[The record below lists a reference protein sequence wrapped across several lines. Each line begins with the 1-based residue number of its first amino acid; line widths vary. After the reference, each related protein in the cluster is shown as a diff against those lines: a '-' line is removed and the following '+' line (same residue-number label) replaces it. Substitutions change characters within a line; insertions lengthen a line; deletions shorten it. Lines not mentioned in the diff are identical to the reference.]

1 MRPCSSVSIGWA
13 FGRLCLKVCA
23 SVFAR
28 ERDYP
33 AIAQLAEKMSHC
45 VAVGAVVR
53 ASVPLECMLT
63 TSPVACTYLDKA
75 GLPLPVGRAQRQRC
89 GSQFGGVDLRR
100 AGTAVCKSR
109 RSHSDL
115 IPCVPEWGEHVGTIL
130 RRWDHVREFRQ
141 LFVFYKD
148 EFRDVGL
155 WSGRLYPRFAL
166 KRLDAESISSLGGE
180 IEQAVLDAWG
190 STDQFAK
197 HGFGYYI
204 LESDKLASYCIST
217 AFDGHSVEVYV
228 RTIPEYRRKG
238 LGTAVCSAFIRQC
251 LSNGLTPSWE
261 CSWTNSAA
269 SSLARRVAFRS
280 AKNVPVYKF
289 HVY

>member
-1 MRPCSSVSIGWA
+1 MYLLESS
-13 FGRLCLKVCA
+13 
-23 SVFAR
+23 
-28 ERDYP
+28 DYP

-53 ASVPLECMLT
+53 GISPARVYVDDKSSPRTALIWTRRGYHYLLGEPKGRDVAHGLAELISDELAPLSASQG
-63 TSPVACTYLDKA
+63 VATPILY
-75 GLPLPVGRAQRQRC
+75 
-89 GSQFGGVDLRR
+89 
-100 AGTAVCKSR
+100 
-109 RSHSDL
+109 
-115 IPCVPEWGEHVGTIL
+115 PCVPEWGEHVGTIL

-148 EFRDVGL
+148 EFRDVGS
-155 WSGRLYPRFAL
+155 WSGRMYPRFAL

-280 AKNVPVYKF
+280 VKNVPVYKF